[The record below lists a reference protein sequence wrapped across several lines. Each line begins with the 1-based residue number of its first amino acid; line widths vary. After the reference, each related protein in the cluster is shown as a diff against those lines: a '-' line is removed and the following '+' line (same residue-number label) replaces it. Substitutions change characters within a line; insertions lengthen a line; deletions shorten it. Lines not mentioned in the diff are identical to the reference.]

1 MHYFFPILLIVYNK
15 RCVETCVIPSTKDV
29 NKLLSL
35 FKLHIEKQ
43 TQLNPVNLI
52 IINWN
57 IFILIN
63 DFHIKGQFPFISFKP
78 DRMEWKLETC
88 KKLFQNI
95 VFLTNEHFCSFID

>member
-1 MHYFFPILLIVYNK
+1 MLK
-15 RCVETCVIPSTKDV
+15 RVIPSTKDV

-57 IFILIN
+57 IYIHIN
-63 DFHIKGQFPFISFKP
+63 DFHIKGQFPFISFKS

-88 KKLFQNI
+88 KKLFQNK
-95 VFLTNEHFCSFID
+95 